1 MKQFVVRINNK
12 AAAVKSD
19 LTELIIFC
27 YNLIDSKTVGMEELT
42 LQEDSWKVDS
52 LGWPMCGITR
62 TVAFSRIDNEVKD
75 GATLVDLSF
84 FYPNPLLT
92 NIGRN

>member
-42 LQEDSWKVDS
+42 LQEDSWKVDE
-52 LGWPMCGITR
+52 LDRPTNGRTR
-62 TVAFSRIDNEVKD
+62 VVAFSSIDAHIKD
-75 GATLVDLSF
+75 GATLEDLSF